1 MAIEIKVDVGGNT
14 SPNTLVSATL
24 SQDGN
29 QWCVLAGADLQ
40 VGIAGF
46 GDTPVDAVRNFI
58 TSFHT
63 DKLRSKS

>member
-1 MAIEIKVDVGGNT
+1 MAIKIKVDVGGT
-14 SPNTLVSATL
+14 AICHTIVSATL

-46 GDTPVDAVRNFI
+46 GDTPIDAVSNFRN
-58 TSFHT
+58 SFHT
-63 DKLRSKS
+63 DTLRSKS